1 MYSGLSSHHPL
12 FLSILICFN
21 TGASNNNAKSFFG
34 FSVYVSNTTDKLNGS
49 LCFKGDNFTLD
60 TIPEVIKTICPVFGQ
75 YVIYYNERI
84 FGVTYP
90 GNSEYAENNV
100 CEVEVYGK
108 CSQVL

>member
-1 MYSGLSSHHPL
+1 M
-12 FLSILICFN
+12 
-21 TGASNNNAKSFFG
+21 
-34 FSVYVSNTTDKLNGS
+34 YVSNTTDKLNGS

-60 TIPEVIKTICPVFGQ
+60 TIPAVIKTICPVFGQ

-108 CSQVL
+108 CS